1 MLIARRDLKALKLK
15 KKQNDTAALL
25 SKIREIFTD
34 DQIAVLKN
42 NKRVQKWSNE
52 SIIKALRLRF
62 AYGGYEPVMK
72 NSVARNFLCQ
82 DFERCEEK

>member
-15 KKQNDTAALL
+15 KKQNDNAALL
-25 SKIREIFTD
+25 SKIREIFND

-42 NKRVQKWSNE
+42 NRRVQKWSNE

-62 AYGGYEPVMK
+62 VCDH
-72 NSVARNFLCQ
+72 RL
-82 DFERCEEK
+82 